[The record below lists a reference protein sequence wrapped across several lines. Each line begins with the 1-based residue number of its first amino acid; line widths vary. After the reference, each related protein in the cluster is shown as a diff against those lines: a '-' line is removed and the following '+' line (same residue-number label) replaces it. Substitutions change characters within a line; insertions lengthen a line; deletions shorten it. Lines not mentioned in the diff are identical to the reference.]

1 MAKNRVFKLAKTD
14 KIWPFFGLIGQK
26 LDLKSWPQNRLN
38 ATLCNTKNLFDLKK
52 NEFSR
57 QKWYF
62 LQRAEQLTPYPQPR
76 FYDPLSSR
84 TFDRSQDK
92 SKSRSNSKRFHF
104 GPSPQHNHN
113 HHSAGHRE
121 NRLLAGHG
129 AGQHGNGLHGDGHG
143 HHHQHHNEIIERIDE
158 VIELV
163 DCGGR
168 DLGFCD
174 MSSKYPGSDI
184 IFQFSVKPIF
194 RHSSEWMSKI

>member
-1 MAKNRVFKLAKTD
+1 MPIIVD
-14 KIWPFFGLIGQK
+14 YCQVC
-26 LDLKSWPQNRLN
+26 LKSFLI
-38 ATLCNTKNLFDLKK
+38 K
-52 NEFSR
+52 
-57 QKWYF
+57 

-84 TFDRSQDK
+84 TFDRSQDP
-92 SKSRSNSKRFHF
+92 KSRSNSKRFHF
-104 GPSPQHNHN
+104 GSQNS
-113 HHSAGHRE
+113 HHSSHGSNHGSNHGGHRE
-121 NRLLAGHG
+121 NRLLGGGGHGGHGAGHG
-129 AGQHGNGLHGDGHG
+129 ALHGDHG

-194 RHSSEWMSKI
+194 RHSSE